1 LAVRKFSLCT
11 KCASRQGEGN
21 DFEATDPQG
30 CFICQGL
37 TARTGALGQKVVREA
52 LKYDFRT
59 FSIGMII
66 PPEVQEREDQVR
78 SELQIRGGETIKSQ
92 MSREIASIV
101 SKKTRRRVDRGHPEL
116 TVLVDLRSDNL
127 GMTAKSLFV
136 YGRYSKPMGVSQR
149 REICEE
155 CGGRGCGECEQG
167 YSKVPSMEEVLGRKL
182 VRILGASDVK
192 FTWFGS
198 EDPDSVVFPP
208 GRPFVAEVRNP
219 RKRHA
224 PRSFRLLTGR
234 GLAGAAGM
242 KVLKGRPKVIPSF
255 VFKTRAMIEPLEGF
269 PADLKAARKIG
280 GVLVD
285 YRNNKGKTVLK
296 KVYSVLVE
304 RRGKLLVAE
313 MKLDGG
319 LPVKRLVSGE
329 STSPSLS
336 EVLKTPLKCQR
347 FDILRVWESGSFE
360 FGKI

>member
-1 LAVRKFSLCT
+1 LVARFSLCA

-21 DFEATDPQG
+21 EFEATDSRG

-37 TARTGALGQKVVREA
+37 TARTGALGQKVIRGA

-59 FSIGMII
+59 FSVGMII
-66 PPEVQEREDQVR
+66 LPEVQEREDQVR

-101 SKKTRRRVDRGHPEL
+101 SKKTYRKVDRGHPEL
-116 TVLVDLRSDNL
+116 TVLVDLRSDSL
-127 GMTAKSLFV
+127 SMTSKSLFL
-136 YGRYSKPMGVSQR
+136 YGRYSKPRGVSQR
-149 REICEE
+149 REICEN
-155 CGGRGCGECEQG
+155 CGGRRCDECEQG
-167 YSKVPSMEEVLGRKL
+167 YSRIPSMEVVLGGKL

-198 EDPDSVVFPP
+198 EDPDSIVYPP

-219 RKRHA
+219 RKRRA
-224 PRSFRLLTGR
+224 PRSVRLLTGR
-234 GLAGAAGM
+234 GLAGTAGM
-242 KVLKGRPKVIPSF
+242 KVLKGRPKVVPSF
-255 VFKTRAMIEPLEGF
+255 IFKTRAVIEPLEGF
-269 PADLKAARKIG
+269 PVDLAAARKIG
-280 GVLVD
+280 GALVD
-285 YRNNKGKTVLK
+285 YRNNKGKTVVK
-296 KVYSVLVE
+296 KVYSVLVK
-304 RRGKLLVAE
+304 RKGKLLIAE

-347 FDILRVWESGSFE
+347 FDILRVWESGSLE